1 MALDPRGTYYPGCT
15 VVWEKLTYGPL
26 FPFDKGNKQPGG
38 LSSAPCFLGADVIV
52 CHFPPTFSPVHC
64 WAGGGLPVMSLS
76 QSSKRPWK
84 KNLHF
89 LGVKTN
95 FKLEH
100 AFYKTSL
107 KYCHRM
113 THQDVFQVLFTSKL
127 NFCYSISSI
136 YRAPLIG
143 RPQVQ

>member
-1 MALDPRGTYYPGCT
+1 MHFPQLGPDLYCFYKKCSFEPPCPCLELDWR
-15 VVWEKLTYGPL
+15 
-26 FPFDKGNKQPGG
+26 PFVPEPSSKQSRAH
-38 LSSAPCFLGADVIV
+38 SSAPCFPAAERANVIV

-100 AFYKTSL
+100 AFCQTSL
-107 KYCHRM
+107 KYCHRI
-113 THQDVFQVLFTSKL
+113 THQDVLQVLFPSKQ
-127 NFCYSISSI
+127 NFCYCISRI
-136 YRAPLIG
+136 Y
-143 RPQVQ
+143 